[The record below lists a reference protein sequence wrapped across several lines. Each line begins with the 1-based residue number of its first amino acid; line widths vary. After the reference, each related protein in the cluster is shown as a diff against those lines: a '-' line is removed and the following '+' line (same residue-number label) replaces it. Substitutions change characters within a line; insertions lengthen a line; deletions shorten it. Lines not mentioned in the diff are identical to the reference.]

1 MQKNPY
7 PYIGGCDIYVQP
19 SYEEAMPVTILE
31 AHRLGRPVITTA
43 TVGGCKLVENAKNG
57 VVCAISSDAIAESIV
72 SLINSKEL
80 YNTLLNNLGST
91 DYSREFE
98 KYKDQWSA
106 LLEG

>member
-43 TVGGCKLVENAKNG
+43 TVGGCKLVENGKNG
-57 VVCAISSDAIAESIV
+57 VVCAISSTAIAESIV
-72 SLINSKEL
+72 NLINSKEL

-98 KYKDQWSA
+98 KYKEQWSA